1 LDLLENNRNT
11 PYSNEDLAKQDY
23 MRRNWLEDRF
33 FADPYTGNVV
43 PYEVWSL
50 STLPPEVKF

>member
-1 LDLLENNRNT
+1 
-11 PYSNEDLAKQDY
+11 

-33 FADPYTGNVV
+33 FSDPYTGNVV
-43 PYEVWSL
+43 PYEVWAL